1 MMATVYVGLGS
12 NIEPEE
18 NLKLGIAELRRRYGE
33 VDVSAVYRSAAVG
46 FEGGDFL
53 NLVGRFESESEP
65 AEICQAIAAIHK
77 LVGRDRRGGKWESRP
92 LDIDLLLYNDR
103 VMEEPRV
110 PRGDVLEYS
119 FVLRPLAEL
128 APEAVHPGVGRRYAE
143 LWAAYDQRSQ
153 PLARVDFSWRGRQIS
168 RASAG

>member
-12 NIEPEE
+12 NIEPEQ

-46 FEGGDFL
+46 FEGEDFL

-65 AEICQAIAAIHK
+65 VEICQAISAIHK

-128 APEAVHPGVGRRYAE
+128 APDLRHPETGRTMLEHWQEFDASRHPLEAVDVT
-143 LWAAYDQRSQ
+143 L
-153 PLARVDFSWRGRQIS
+153 
-168 RASAG
+168 

>member
-46 FEGGDFL
+46 FEGEDFL

-77 LVGRDRRGGKWESRP
+77 LVGRDRKDGKWESRP

-103 VMEEPRV
+103 VLEDPRV
-110 PRGDVLEYS
+110 PREDVLEYS

-128 APEAVHPGVGRRYAE
+128 APDLTHPVTGRTMLEHWQEFDASRHPLEAVDVT
-143 LWAAYDQRSQ
+143 L
-153 PLARVDFSWRGRQIS
+153 
-168 RASAG
+168 